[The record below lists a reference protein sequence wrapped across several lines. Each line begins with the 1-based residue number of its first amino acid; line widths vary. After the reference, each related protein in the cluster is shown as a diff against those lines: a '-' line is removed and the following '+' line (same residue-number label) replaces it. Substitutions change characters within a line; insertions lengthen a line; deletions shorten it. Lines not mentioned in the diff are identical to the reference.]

1 MQGVVKA
8 MIRDKKRLLTKD
20 LFCALKETRHI
31 DEFIQNHE
39 AEMTEVRLSAY
50 LYELVDR
57 AGLTIP
63 LIIDKA
69 SIGKSL
75 AYQIF
80 NGKRTPNRNLLLRIA
95 LVLKLNLEDTQ
106 RLLRIAR
113 RGELY
118 PRIQRDAAI
127 IFCIE
132 HNYSLIDT
140 NELLENLGEAI
151 LLKED

>member
-1 MQGVVKA
+1 
-8 MIRDKKRLLTKD
+8 MIKDKKRLLTQE
-20 LFCALKETRHI
+20 LFCELKNVKHF
-31 DEFIQNHE
+31 DEYIQKHE
-39 AEMTEVRLSAY
+39 EEFMDIKLHSY
-50 LYELVDR
+50 LYELLDR
-57 AGLTIP
+57 SGYTISM
-63 LIIDKA
+63 IIDKA

-106 RLLRIAR
+106 RLLRMAK

-132 HNYSLIDT
+132 HSYSLIDT